1 MEEMMERMKEIK
13 REDIKRIKEKILKLE
28 DIERMQ
34 KSERMMI
41 LDEVKKEK
49 IEKEIREEEKKIKEI
64 VI

>member
-1 MEEMMERMKEIK
+1 MEKMMERMKEIK